1 MSLHQ
6 FITNI
11 LNIKPEQIQDLLT
24 LNQSDGSMVIKIRL
38 VDAHCICPYCN
49 GQTHIHGYY
58 PRKLTHSTFIN
69 RACTILYL
77 QRSIVATP
85 ARLHSTNRIPSRI
98 PMKAL
103 LMKLRLTYYR
113 ILNIRKL
120 PTPSQPRETTYLKLW
135 FSVFSAGM
143 SILHANHCPKFYLSM
158 SIICQTPIMSL
169 FTAVS

>member
-38 VDAHCICPYCN
+38 VDAHCICRIATDRRIFMDI
-49 GQTHIHGYY
+49 THTNSLI
-58 PRKLTHSTFIN
+58 PHSSTGHALSCISN
-69 RACTILYL
+69 AG
-77 QRSIVATP
+77 IVATP

-103 LMKLRLTYYR
+103 LMKLRSTYYR
-113 ILNIRKL
+113 ILNIRKS

-135 FSVFSAGM
+135 FSVFSTGM

>member
-69 RACTILYL
+69 RACGA
-77 QRSIVATP
+77 SI
-85 ARLHSTNRIPSRI
+85 
-98 PMKAL
+98 
-103 LMKLRLTYYR
+103 
-113 ILNIRKL
+113 
-120 PTPSQPRETTYLKLW
+120 
-135 FSVFSAGM
+135 
-143 SILHANHCPKFYLSM
+143 
-158 SIICQTPIMSL
+158 
-169 FTAVS
+169 

>member
-11 LNIKPEQIQDLLT
+11 LNPNKSRIYLPSINPTVLWSLKSVLLT
-24 LNQSDGSMVIKIRL
+24 LTASARIATDRRIFIDITHANSLIPHLSTGHALS
-38 VDAHCICPYCN
+38 CISN
-49 GQTHIHGYY
+49 AG
-58 PRKLTHSTFIN
+58 
-69 RACTILYL
+69 
-77 QRSIVATP
+77 IVATP

-103 LMKLRLTYYR
+103 LMKLRSTYYR

-120 PTPSQPRETTYLKLW
+120 PTPSQPRETTYLRLW
-135 FSVFSAGM
+135 FSVFSTGM